1 MGRKLQWSTSWR
13 STSAHLSL
21 TTQRAMTRLV
31 EVEDRVTYHL
41 VDGPAEE
48 LAVQIAPLAAELG
61 DRKIVIGSGLA
72 FCLAAL

>member
-1 MGRKLQWSTSWR
+1 
-13 STSAHLSL
+13 
-21 TTQRAMTRLV
+21 MTRLV